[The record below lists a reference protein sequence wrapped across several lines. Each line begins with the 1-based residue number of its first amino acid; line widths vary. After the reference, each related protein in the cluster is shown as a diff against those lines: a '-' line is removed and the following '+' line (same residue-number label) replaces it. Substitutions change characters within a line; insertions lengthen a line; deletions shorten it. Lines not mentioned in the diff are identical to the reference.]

1 MVWKKAIALLF
12 GLMMVATTASF
23 GHVSAADTSVT
34 VILVSDN
41 EADCTLAQYLANMT
55 GAVVVTTPW
64 GVYDPNV
71 TAGVMSYGPDNVIII
86 GGPDAVVDRYL
97 DDLKELNIT
106 VERWW
111 GRNRYETNLAVI
123 GNATA
128 KLRIKFENHVIVVP
142 GNDTA
147 AIRVALRKAVKVHG
161 VIIFANDTT
170 NITRVM
176 MKIEAHPKNMTLIRS
191 HVMVRMTERLRE
203 RFENRVG
210 ANVTEVDVNITPEMA
225 MEAINTSEERIAS
238 AEELLANVTLPPQ
251 RDRVAEKMLN
261 LAKKELERARNA
273 YDDGEYGRAYGQAIA
288 AKAHAEFVIRMAS
301 NRWETEIE
309 KNNSMRFQ
317 VYLWRIEV
325 QISALER
332 AGINTTELKGLVEEL
347 KTAVKNGDYD
357 VADTLMWKIRYKLLE
372 LYTQGRWKFKGIERL
387 PVGRGHEHP

>member
-23 GHVSAADTSVT
+23 GQVFAADTSVT

-71 TAGVMSYGPDNVIII
+71 TASVMSYGPDNVIII

-97 DDLKELNIT
+97 DDLEELNIT

-128 KLRIKFENHVIVVP
+128 KLRIKFENRMIVVP

-147 AIRVALRKAVKVHG
+147 AIKVALRKAVKVHG

-176 MKIEAHPKNMTLIRS
+176 MKIEAHPKNMTIIRS
-191 HVMVRMTERLRE
+191 QVMVRMTERLRE

-225 MEAINTSEERIAS
+225 MEAINMSEERIAS

-251 RDRVAEKMLN
+251 MDRVAEKMLD
-261 LAKKELERARNA
+261 LSKRELERAREA
-273 YDDGEYGRAYGQAIA
+273 YDDGEYGRAYGQATA
-288 AKAHAEFVIRMAS
+288 AKAHAEFVIRVASKEWQNRVRIDTAVMARVFLHRVEIQLRIMEKS
-301 NRWETEIE
+301 GMNVTKIETLTD
-309 KNNSMRFQ
+309 Q
-317 VYLWRIEV
+317 
-325 QISALER
+325 
-332 AGINTTELKGLVEEL
+332 L
-347 KTAVKNGDYD
+347 KTAIENKDYD
-357 VADTLMWKIRYKLLE
+357 AIDALMAQIRQELLQM
-372 LYTQGRWKFKGIERL
+372 YAHGKGKFREHILL
-387 PVGRGHEHP
+387 PDRAGHWQP

>member
-34 VILVSDN
+34 VIFVSDN

-71 TAGVMSYGPDNVIII
+71 TASVMSYGPDNVIII

-97 DDLKELNIT
+97 DDLNELNIT

-111 GRNRYETNLAVI
+111 GRNRYETNLAAI

-170 NITRVM
+170 NVTRVM
-176 MKIEAHPKNMTLIRS
+176 MKIEAHPKSMTLVRS
-191 HVMVRMTERLRE
+191 QVMRGMAWRLGE
-203 RFENRVG
+203 RFG
-210 ANVTEVDVNITPEMA
+210 ANVTEVNVNITPEMA

-251 RDRVAEKMLN
+251 MERVAGKMLD
-261 LAKKELERARNA
+261 LAKRELESAREA
-273 YDDGEYGRAYGQAIA
+273 YDEERYGKAYGQAIA

-301 NRWETEIE
+301 KEWQSRVRLDATAMATVFLHRVEIQLRIME
-309 KNNSMRFQ
+309 KSGMNVTKIEALVDQ
-317 VYLWRIEV
+317 LRIAIENKDYDAIDALMG
-325 QISALER
+325 QIRQELLQMYAHGKGKFREHIRLPDR
-332 AGINTTELKGLVEEL
+332 AG
-347 KTAVKNGDYD
+347 
-357 VADTLMWKIRYKLLE
+357 
-372 LYTQGRWKFKGIERL
+372 RWQ
-387 PVGRGHEHP
+387 P